1 MTQLLKE
8 KQTDYRF
15 NRHLIDECEG
25 KEVHTTYMA
34 YYNSLVNTAV
44 TYYIVVRHLKVVWP
58 PILPVM
64 DL

>member
-25 KEVHTTYMA
+25 NKVHTTYMA
-34 YYNSLVNTAV
+34 YYNSLVNTV
-44 TYYIVVRHLKVVWP
+44 SYYIVVRHSKVVWP